1 MWWNSKRYEYSNSV
15 RCSECLMDRFVWE
28 FFFSSSSSF
37 FQRVKI
43 QQEFLGRLI
52 DNNGILFDMR
62 DNICSEMFNFITIP
76 SDISL
81 SWEYPSFREVT
92 KDDCLVSSRG
102 YGYFVFSENMEGRLL
117 LLFIAKHTRS
127 KTLTL
132 RVQLFFVRFETKN
145 FLTIS

>member
-1 MWWNSKRYEYSNSV
+1 
-15 RCSECLMDRFVWE
+15 
-28 FFFSSSSSF
+28 
-37 FQRVKI
+37 
-43 QQEFLGRLI
+43 
-52 DNNGILFDMR
+52 MR